1 MKNHLYIFLLFTAIT
16 LYGQNTVV
24 ERSISGAVAER
35 NGMVVAGANVLV
47 QSTDGKRLYSYS
59 SSDGEGR
66 YEVRFRSDADSVRV
80 AVTGFNLGK
89 VSKVVPAGIGRLD
102 FVVEYSALKIKE
114 VRVEASAIERK
125 KDTVSYYVA
134 NFKDSTDRS
143 IGDVLQK
150 LPGIEV
156 APSGQ
161 IKYQGKAINKFYV
174 EGLDML
180 GGQYGI
186 ATNNIQASDI
196 AKVEVYEDHQ
206 PIKVLQDWVASDR
219 AAINLILKSG
229 ARGAW
234 NGVVQG
240 GAGYQPVLW
249 NGEVTP
255 MFFGKKFQTIMTYK
269 TNNTGEDV
277 ARELESSMGMGWEA
291 ERLTGVQEPGNPPVD
306 EKLYL
311 RNNIHSVSINTINK
325 IGEDSD
331 LTVNAY
337 YIHDKRNESGEN
349 STSYFIPGQDPLNI
363 YENIDAENIADRL
376 QVALKYMNNSNM
388 NYLNNRLSFNGS
400 WNRNNGVVA
409 DDNQEISQMHKQPRI
424 TIDNDFRMIRRF
436 GKWQVDFSSNT
447 DYNRLTSELRV
458 RSTVFSDFFDEG
470 AGQEGTQ
477 QYIRAERFRTRNYVS
492 TSYRAGFWNFYL
504 KGGFNAN
511 MENLNSVLSPLEW
524 SGSVADS
531 LMNDCRWRR
540 YDVFVEP
547 QIAYSKHSFN
557 MSLASPLELAIINGK
572 DHYLARPS
580 LFMNWKISYNLKMSA
595 YGAYNVDLGDAYDIY
610 GGYIMRNYRS
620 VSRKDGE
627 HARTNTQNYGWDIS
641 YSNPMNSLF
650 ASADVSY
657 FRSSMSQTMNNLYE
671 GDSFIA
677 EAIDRNNVSSGL
689 SANGRASKR
698 FCAISTSVSLN
709 GGWSSNWSETMVQGE
724 VTPVRMDSYNVGAN
738 VNSNIGKYVILDYS
752 GTYSA
757 HSVDGYNVM
766 EPVGALRQSGALNF
780 VIARRVLLNVGAEHY
795 FCGEIEGDDRNMVF
809 MNASASYKFRR
820 FELILE
826 GRNLLDKRSFSAI
839 EYSNTFSYAY
849 AYELRPLSVMF
860 KVRFSLR

>member
-1 MKNHLYIFLLFTAIT
+1 MKYLLSIIALFLSMTMFA
-16 LYGQNTVV
+16 QNTVV

-35 NGMVVAGANVLV
+35 NGEVVAGANVLV
-47 QSTDGKRLYSYS
+47 QSTDGKRLYSYG

-114 VRVEASAIERK
+114 IKVEASAIERK
-125 KDTVSYYVA
+125 KDTVSYYVT

-156 APSGQ
+156 APSGH

-180 GGQYGI
+180 GSQYGI

-229 ARGAW
+229 AKGAW
-234 NGVVQG
+234 NGVVQA

-249 NGEVTP
+249 NGEMTP

-306 EKLYL
+306 ERLYL

-337 YIHDKRNESGEN
+337 YIHDRRNESGEN

-363 YENIDAENIADRL
+363 YENIDAENISDRL
-376 QVALKYMNNSNM
+376 QVALKYMNNSNK
-388 NYLNNRLSFNGS
+388 NYLNNRFSFNGG
-400 WNRNNGVVA
+400 WNRSSGTV
-409 DDNQEISQMHKQPRI
+409 ISDEEVSQSHKQPRI
-424 TIDNDFRMIRRF
+424 TLNNELRVIRRF
-436 GKWQVDFSSNT
+436 GKWQVDFSSNI
-447 DYNRLTSELRV
+447 DYNRLTSELKV
-458 RSTVFSDFFDEG
+458 RPAVFSEYFDEG

-477 QYIRAERFRTRNYVS
+477 QYIQAERFRTRNYVL
-492 TSYRAGFWNFYL
+492 TSFRAGFWNFYL
-504 KGGFNAN
+504 KGEFNAN
-511 MENLNSVLSPLEW
+511 VENLNSVLSPLEW

-531 LMNDCRWRR
+531 LRNDCRWRR

-595 YGAYNVDLGDAYDIY
+595 YGAYNVDLGDVYDIY

-627 HARTNTQNYGWDIS
+627 RVRTNTQNYGWDIS

-657 FRSSMSQTMNNLYE
+657 FRSSRSQTVNNLYE
-671 GDSFIA
+671 SDSFIA
-677 EAIDRNNVSSGL
+677 EAIDRKNVSSGL

-698 FCAISTSVSLN
+698 FSAISTSVSLN
-709 GGWSSNWSETMVQGE
+709 GGWSRNWSETMVQGE
-724 VTPVRMDSYNVGAN
+724 VTPVTMDSYRVGAN
-738 VNSNIGKYVILDYS
+738 VNSNIGRYVILDYS
-752 GTYSA
+752 GSYSV
-757 HSVDGYNVM
+757 HSVDGYNDVV
-766 EPVGALRQSGALNF
+766 PVGTLRQSGALNF
-780 VIARRVLLNVGAEHY
+780 VIAKRVLLNVGAEHY

-809 MNASASYKFRR
+809 MNASASYKYRR
-820 FELILE
+820 FEFILE

>member
-1 MKNHLYIFLLFTAIT
+1 MRRLLTILLLFLSMTMFA
-16 LYGQNTVV
+16 QNTVV

-35 NGMVVAGANVLV
+35 NGEVVAGANVLV
-47 QSTDGKRLYSYS
+47 QSTDGKRLYSYG

-114 VRVEASAIERK
+114 VKVEASAIERK

-180 GGQYGI
+180 GSQYGI

-229 ARGAW
+229 AKGAW
-234 NGVVQG
+234 NGVVQA

-255 MFFGKKFQTIMTYK
+255 MFFGKNFQTIMTYK
-269 TNNTGEDV
+269 TNNTGDDV
-277 ARELESSMGMGWEA
+277 ARELESSMGLGWDA
-291 ERLTGVQEPGNPPVD
+291 ERLTGIQEAGNPPVN
-306 EKLYL
+306 ERLYL
-311 RNNIHSVSINTINK
+311 NNNIHSVSINTINK
-325 IGEDSD
+325 TGEDSD

-337 YIHDKRNESGEN
+337 YIHDNRNQAAEN
-349 STSYFIPGQDPLNI
+349 RTSYFIPGQNPLDI
-363 YENIDAENIADRL
+363 YENIDAESISDRM
-376 QVALKYMNNSNM
+376 QVALQFRNNANK

-400 WNRNNGVVA
+400 WNRNNGVVR
-409 DDNQEISQMHKQPRI
+409 DGNQEISQVHRQPRI
-424 TIDNDFRMIRRF
+424 AVDNDFRMIRRF
-436 GKWQVDFSSNT
+436 GKWQVDFVSNT
-447 DYNRLTSELRV
+447 DYNRLTSELQV
-458 RSTVFSDFFDEG
+458 KPMVFSQFFDEEG
-470 AGQEGTQ
+470 DGTGQHIE
-477 QYIRAERFRTRNYVS
+477 AERFRTENSVS

-504 KGGFNAN
+504 KGGVNAHI
-511 MENLNSVLSPLEW
+511 ENLKTVLSPLNGI
-524 SGSVADS
+524 GSVADS

-540 YDVFVEP
+540 FDVSLQP

-557 MSLASPLELAIINGK
+557 MSFVSPLELAVINGRN
-572 DHYLARPS
+572 HYLARPS
-580 LFMNWKISYNLKMSA
+580 VYMNWKISYNLKMSA
-595 YGAYNVDLGDAYDIY
+595 YGAYNMNLGDLYDSY
-610 GGYIMRNYRS
+610 SGYIMRDYRFAS
-620 VSRKDGE
+620 KNEGNS
-627 HARTNTQNYGWDIS
+627 ARTGTQNYGLDMS
-641 YSNPMNSLF
+641 YSNPASALF

-657 FRSSMSQTMNNLYE
+657 FRSSRSQTVNNLYE

-677 EAIDRNNVSSGL
+677 EAIERDNVSSGL
-689 SANGRASKR
+689 SANGRISKR
-698 FCAISTSVSLN
+698 FSAISTTISLN
-709 GGWSSNWSETMVQGE
+709 GGWSRSWSETMAQGE
-724 VTPVRMDSYNVGAN
+724 VTPVTMDRYNIGGSL
-738 VNSNIGKYVILDYS
+738 NSNIGSYVIFDYS
-752 GTYSA
+752 GSYSV
-757 HSVDGYNVM
+757 HSVDGYNSVD
-766 EPVGALRQSGALNF
+766 PVGTLKQNAALNF
-780 VIARRVLLNVGAEHY
+780 VICKRVLMNIGAEHY
-795 FCGEIEGDDRNMVF
+795 FCGEIQGNDRNMVF
-809 MNASASYKFRR
+809 MNASASYKFKK
-820 FELILE
+820 FEFVLE

-839 EYSNTFSYAY
+839 EYSDTFCYAY

>member
-1 MKNHLYIFLLFTAIT
+1 MRFSICILAILLSMTGFA
-16 LYGQNTVV
+16 QNSVV
-24 ERSISGAVAER
+24 ERSISGAISER
-35 NGMVVAGANVLV
+35 NGEVVAGANVLV
-47 QSTDGKRLYSYS
+47 QSADGKRLFSYG

-66 YEVRFRSDADSVRV
+66 YEVKFKSDADSVRV
-80 AVTGFNLGK
+80 TVTGFNLAK
-89 VSKVVPAGIGRLD
+89 VSMVVPAGIGRLD

-114 VRVEASAIERK
+114 VKVEASAIERK

-180 GGQYGI
+180 GSQYGI

-229 ARGAW
+229 AKGAW
-234 NGVVQG
+234 NGVVQA

-255 MFFGKKFQTIMTYK
+255 MFFGKNFQTIMTYK
-269 TNNTGEDV
+269 TNNTGDDV
-277 ARELESSMGMGWEA
+277 ARELESSMGLGWDA
-291 ERLTGVQEPGNPPVD
+291 ERLTGIQEVGNPPVN
-306 EKLYL
+306 ERLYL
-311 RNNIHSVSINTINK
+311 SNNIHSVSINTINK
-325 IGEDSD
+325 TGEDSD

-337 YIHDKRNESGEN
+337 YIHDNRNQAAEN
-349 STSYFIPGQDPLNI
+349 RTSYFIPGQNSLDV
-363 YENIDAENIADRL
+363 YENIDAESISDRM
-376 QVALKYMNNSNM
+376 QVALQFRNNANK

-409 DDNQEISQMHKQPRI
+409 DGDQEISQVHRQPRI
-424 TIDNDFRMIRRF
+424 TVDNDFRMIRRF
-436 GKWQVDFSSNT
+436 GKWQVDFVSNT
-447 DYNRLTSELRV
+447 DYNRLTSELQV
-458 RSTVFSDFFDEG
+458 KPMVFSQFFDEEG
-470 AGQEGTQ
+470 DGTGQHIE
-477 QYIRAERFRTRNYVS
+477 AERFRTENSVS

-504 KGGFNAN
+504 KGGVNAHI
-511 MENLNSVLSPLEW
+511 ENLSTVLSPLNGI
-524 SGSVADS
+524 GSVADS
-531 LMNDCRWRR
+531 LMNDSKWRR
-540 YDVFVEP
+540 FDVSLQP

-557 MSLASPLELAIINGK
+557 MSFVSPLEVAVINGGN
-572 DHYLARPS
+572 HYLARPS
-580 LFMNWKISYNLKMSA
+580 VYMNWKISYNLKMSA
-595 YGAYNVDLGDAYDIY
+595 YGAYNMSLGDLYDSY
-610 GGYIMRNYRS
+610 SGYIMRDYRFAS
-620 VSRKDGE
+620 KNEGNS
-627 HARTNTQNYGWDIS
+627 ARTGTQNYGLDMS
-641 YSNPMNSLF
+641 YSNPASALF

-657 FRSSMSQTMNNLYE
+657 FRSSRSQTVNNLYE

-677 EAIDRNNVSSGL
+677 EAIERDNVSSGL
-689 SANGRASKR
+689 SANGRVSKR
-698 FCAISTSVSLN
+698 FSAISTTISLN
-709 GGWSSNWSETMVQGE
+709 GGWSRSWSETMVQGE
-724 VTPVRMDSYNVGAN
+724 VTPVTMDRYNVGGSL
-738 VNSNIGKYVILDYS
+738 NSNIGRYVIFDYS
-752 GTYSA
+752 GSYSV
-757 HSVDGYNVM
+757 HSVDGYNSVD
-766 EPVGALRQSGALNF
+766 PVGTLKQNAALNF
-780 VIARRVLLNVGAEHY
+780 VICKRVLMNVGADHY
-795 FCGEIEGDDRNMVF
+795 FCGEIQGEDRNMVF
-809 MNASASYKFRR
+809 MNASASYKFKR
-820 FELILE
+820 FEFILE

-839 EYSNTFSYAY
+839 EYSDTFCYAY

>member
-1 MKNHLYIFLLFTAIT
+1 MKNFLYIFLSFMTIS
-16 LYGQNTVV
+16 LYGQASIV
-24 ERSISGAVAER
+24 ERSISGSITEK
-35 NGMVVAGANVLV
+35 NGEVVAGANVLV
-47 QSTDGKRLYSYS
+47 QSADGKKLFSYS

-66 YEVRFRSDADSVRV
+66 YEVSFRSDVDSVRV
-80 AVTGFNLGK
+80 TVTGFNLGK

-114 VRVEASAIERK
+114 VKVEANAIERK
-125 KDTVSYYVA
+125 KDTVTYYVA

-234 NGVVQG
+234 NGVVQA

-255 MFFGKKFQTIMTYK
+255 MFFGKNFQTIMTYK
-269 TNNTGEDV
+269 TNNTGDDV
-277 ARELESSMGMGWEA
+277 ARELESSMGLGWDA
-291 ERLTGVQEPGNPPVD
+291 ERLTGIQEAGNPPVN
-306 EKLYL
+306 ERLYL
-311 RNNIHSVSINTINK
+311 NNNIHSVSINTINK
-325 IGEDSD
+325 TGEDSD

-337 YIHDKRNESGEN
+337 YIHDSRNQAAEN
-349 STSYFIPGQDPLNI
+349 RTSYFIPGQNPLDV
-363 YENIDAENIADRL
+363 YENIDAESISDRM
-376 QVALKYMNNSNM
+376 QVALQFRNNANK

-409 DDNQEISQMHKQPRI
+409 DGNQEISQMHKQPRI

-436 GKWQVDFSSNT
+436 GKWQVDFVSNT
-447 DYNRLTSELRV
+447 DYNWLTSELQV
-458 RSTVFSDFFDEG
+458 KPMVFSQFFDEEG
-470 AGQEGTQ
+470 DGTGQHIE
-477 QYIRAERFRTRNYVS
+477 AEKFRTENSIS

-504 KGGFNAN
+504 KGGVNAHI
-511 MENLNSVLSPLEW
+511 ENLSTVLSPLNGI
-524 SGSVADS
+524 GSVVDS
-531 LMNDCRWRR
+531 LMNDSKWRR
-540 YDVFVEP
+540 FDVSLQP

-557 MSLASPLELAIINGK
+557 MSFVSPLEVAVINGRN
-572 DHYLARPS
+572 DYLVRPS
-580 LFMNWKISYNLKMSA
+580 VYMNWKISYNLKMSA
-595 YGAYNVDLGDAYDIY
+595 YGAYNMNLGDLYDSY
-610 GGYIMRNYRS
+610 SGYIIRDYRFAS
-620 VSRKDGE
+620 KNEGNS
-627 HARTNTQNYGWDIS
+627 ARTGTQNYGLDMS
-641 YSNPMNSLF
+641 YSNPASALF

-657 FRSSMSQTMNNLYE
+657 FRSIRSQTVNNLYE

-677 EAIDRNNVSSGL
+677 EAIERDNVSSGL
-689 SANGRASKR
+689 SANGRVSKR
-698 FCAISTSVSLN
+698 FSAISTTISLN
-709 GGWSSNWSETMVQGE
+709 GGWSRNWSETMVQGE
-724 VTPVRMDSYNVGAN
+724 VTPVTMDRYNVGGSL
-738 VNSNIGKYVILDYS
+738 NSNIGRYVIFDYS
-752 GTYSA
+752 GSYSV
-757 HSVDGYNVM
+757 HSVDGYNSVD
-766 EPVGALRQSGALNF
+766 PVGTLKQNVALNF
-780 VIARRVLLNVGAEHY
+780 VICKRVLMNVGAEHY
-795 FCGEIEGDDRNMVF
+795 FCGEIQGEDRNMVF
-809 MNASASYKFRR
+809 MNASASYKFKR
-820 FELILE
+820 FEFILE

-839 EYSNTFSYAY
+839 EYSDTFCYAY
-849 AYELRPLSVMF
+849 AYKLRPLSVMF

>member
-1 MKNHLYIFLLFTAIT
+1 M
-16 LYGQNTVV
+16 
-24 ERSISGAVAER
+24 ESRISGAVAER
-35 NGMVVAGANVLV
+35 NGEVVAGANVLV
-47 QSTDGKRLYSYS
+47 QSTDGKRLYSYG

-80 AVTGFNLGK
+80 TVTGFNLGK

-156 APSGQ
+156 APSGH

-180 GGQYGI
+180 GSQYGI

-249 NGEVTP
+249 NGEMTP

-277 ARELESSMGMGWEA
+277 ARELEASMGMGWEA

-306 EKLYL
+306 ERLYL

-349 STSYFIPGQDPLNI
+349 STSYFIPGQDPLDI
-363 YENIDAENIADRL
+363 YENIDAENISDRL
-376 QVALKYMNNSNM
+376 QVALKYMNNSNK
-388 NYLNNRLSFNGS
+388 NYLNNRFSFNGG
-400 WNRNNGVVA
+400 WNRSSGTVIGDEEV
-409 DDNQEISQMHKQPRI
+409 SQSHKQPRI
-424 TIDNDFRMIRRF
+424 TLNNELRVIRRF

-447 DYNRLTSELRV
+447 DYNRLTSELQV
-458 RSTVFSDFFDEG
+458 RPSVFSEYFDEG

-477 QYIRAERFRTRNYVS
+477 QYIQAERFRTRNYVS
-492 TSYRAGFWNFYL
+492 TSFRTGFWNFYL

-511 MENLNSVLSPLEW
+511 VENLNSVLSPLEW
-524 SGSVADS
+524 SRSVADS
-531 LMNDCRWRR
+531 LRNDCRWRR
-540 YDVFVEP
+540 YDVYVEP

-557 MSLASPLELAIINGK
+557 MSLASPLELAVINGK

-595 YGAYNVDLGDAYDIY
+595 YGAYNVDLGDVYDVY

-627 HARTNTQNYGWDIS
+627 RARTNTQNYGWDIS

-657 FRSSMSQTMNNLYE
+657 FRSSRSQTVNNLYE

-698 FCAISTSVSLN
+698 FSAISTSVSLN
-709 GGWSSNWSETMVQGE
+709 GGWSRNWSETMVQGE
-724 VTPVRMDSYNVGAN
+724 VTPVTMDSYRVGAN

-752 GTYSA
+752 GSYSV
-757 HSVDGYNVM
+757 HSVDGYNDV
-766 EPVGALRQSGALNF
+766 EPVGTLRQRGALNF

-809 MNASASYKFRR
+809 MNASASYKFKK
-820 FELILE
+820 FEFILE

-839 EYSNTFSYAY
+839 EYSDTFCYAY

>member
-1 MKNHLYIFLLFTAIT
+1 MRRLLTILLLLLSMTMFA
-16 LYGQNTVV
+16 QNTVV

-35 NGMVVAGANVLV
+35 NGEVVAGANVLV
-47 QSTDGKRLYSYS
+47 QSADGKRLFSYG
-59 SSDGEGR
+59 SSDCEGR

-80 AVTGFNLGK
+80 TVTGFNLAK
-89 VSKVVPAGIGRLD
+89 VSKVVPANIGKLD

-114 VRVEASAIERK
+114 VKFEASAIERK
-125 KDTVSYYVA
+125 KDTVTYYVA

-180 GGQYGI
+180 GSQYGI

-196 AKVEVYEDHQ
+196 AKVEVYEAHQ

-255 MFFGKKFQTIMTYK
+255 MFFGKNFQTIMTYK
-269 TNNTGEDV
+269 TNNTGDDV
-277 ARELESSMGMGWEA
+277 ARELESSMGLGWDA
-291 ERLTGVQEPGNPPVD
+291 ERLTGIQEAGNPPVN
-306 EKLYL
+306 ERLYL
-311 RNNIHSVSINTINK
+311 NNNIHSVSINTINK
-325 IGEDSD
+325 TGEDSD

-337 YIHDKRNESGEN
+337 YIHDNRNQAAEN
-349 STSYFIPGQDPLNI
+349 RTSYFIPGQNPLDV
-363 YENIDAENIADRL
+363 YENIDAESISDRM
-376 QVALKYMNNSNM
+376 QVALQFRNNANK

-409 DDNQEISQMHKQPRI
+409 DGNQEISQMHKQPRI

-436 GKWQVDFSSNT
+436 GKWQVDFVSNT
-447 DYNRLTSELRV
+447 AYNRLTSELQV
-458 RSTVFSDFFDEG
+458 KPMVFSQFFDEAEDG
-470 AGQEGTQ
+470 TGQHIE
-477 QYIRAERFRTRNYVS
+477 AERFRTENSVS

-504 KGGFNAN
+504 KGGVNAHI
-511 MENLNSVLSPLEW
+511 ENLSTVLSPLNGI
-524 SGSVADS
+524 GSVADS
-531 LMNDCRWRR
+531 LMNDSKWRR
-540 YDVFVEP
+540 FDVSLQP

-557 MSLASPLELAIINGK
+557 MSFVSPLEVAVINGRN
-572 DHYLARPS
+572 HYLARPS
-580 LFMNWKISYNLKMSA
+580 VYMNWKISYNLKMSA
-595 YGAYNVDLGDAYDIY
+595 YGAYNMSLGNLYDNY
-610 GGYIMRNYRS
+610 SGYIMRDYRS
-620 VSRKDGE
+620 VSKKEGNS
-627 HARTNTQNYGWDIS
+627 ARTGTQNYGLDMS
-641 YSNPMNSLF
+641 YSNPASALF

-657 FRSSMSQTMNNLYE
+657 FRSSRSQTVNNLYE

-677 EAIDRNNVSSGL
+677 EAIERDNVSSGL
-689 SANGRASKR
+689 SANGRVSKR
-698 FCAISTSVSLN
+698 FSTISTTVSLN
-709 GGWSSNWSETMVQGE
+709 GGWSRNWSETMVQGE
-724 VTPVRMDSYNVGAN
+724 VTPVTMDRYNVGGAL
-738 VNSNIGKYVILDYS
+738 NSNIGRYVIFDYS
-752 GTYSA
+752 GSYSV
-757 HSVDGYNVM
+757 HSIDGYNSVD
-766 EPVGALRQSGALNF
+766 PVGTLKQNAALNF
-780 VIARRVLLNVGAEHY
+780 VIAKRVLMNVGAEHY
-795 FCGEIEGDDRNMVF
+795 FCGEIQGEDRNMVF
-809 MNASASYKFRR
+809 MNASASYKFKR
-820 FELILE
+820 FEFILE

-839 EYSNTFSYAY
+839 EYSDTFCYAY

>member
-1 MKNHLYIFLLFTAIT
+1 MRTAISIYM
-16 LYGQNTVV
+16 LLLSAMLSAQNTLIHK
-24 ERSISGAVAER
+24 SISGEISKR
-35 NGMVVAGANVLV
+35 NGEMVAGANVLV
-47 QSTDGKRLYSYS
+47 QSTDGKRLYSYG
-59 SSDGEGR
+59 SSDGVGR
-66 YEVRFRSDADSVRV
+66 YEVKFRSEADSVRV
-80 AVTGFNLGK
+80 TVTGFNLEK
-89 VSKVVPAGIGRLD
+89 VSKVVPAGIERLD

-114 VRVEASAIERK
+114 VKVEASAIERK

-180 GGQYGI
+180 GSQYGI

-249 NGEVTP
+249 NGEMTP

-311 RNNIHSVSINTINK
+311 RNKIHSVSINTINK

-363 YENIDAENIADRL
+363 YENIDAENISDRL
-376 QVALKYMNNSNM
+376 QVALKYMNNSNK
-388 NYLNNRLSFNGS
+388 NYLNNRFSFNGG
-400 WNRNNGVVA
+400 WNRSSGTVIGDEEV
-409 DDNQEISQMHKQPRI
+409 SQSHKQPRI
-424 TIDNDFRMIRRF
+424 TLNNEFRVIRRF
-436 GKWQVDFSSNT
+436 GKWQVDFSSNS
-447 DYNRLTSELRV
+447 DYNRLTSELTV
-458 RSTVFSDFFDEG
+458 RPAVLSEFFDEG
-470 AGQEGTQ
+470 AGREGTQ
-477 QYIRAERFRTRNYVS
+477 QYIQAERFRSRNYVS

-511 MENLNSVLSPLEW
+511 VENLNSVLSPLE
-524 SGSVADS
+524 SSRSVADS
-531 LMNDCRWRR
+531 LINDCRWRR
-540 YDVFVEP
+540 YDVYVEP

-557 MSLASPLELAIINGK
+557 LSLASPLELAIINGK
-572 DHYLARPS
+572 DHYIARPS
-580 LFMNWKISYNLKMSA
+580 LFMNWKISYSLKMSA
-595 YGAYNVDLGDAYDIY
+595 YGAYNVDLGDVYDVY

-627 HARTNTQNYGWDIS
+627 RARTNTQNYGWDIS

-650 ASADVSY
+650 A
-657 FRSSMSQTMNNLYE
+657 
-671 GDSFIA
+671 
-677 EAIDRNNVSSGL
+677 
-689 SANGRASKR
+689 
-698 FCAISTSVSLN
+698 
-709 GGWSSNWSETMVQGE
+709 
-724 VTPVRMDSYNVGAN
+724 
-738 VNSNIGKYVILDYS
+738 
-752 GTYSA
+752 
-757 HSVDGYNVM
+757 
-766 EPVGALRQSGALNF
+766 
-780 VIARRVLLNVGAEHY
+780 
-795 FCGEIEGDDRNMVF
+795 
-809 MNASASYKFRR
+809 
-820 FELILE
+820 
-826 GRNLLDKRSFSAI
+826 
-839 EYSNTFSYAY
+839 
-849 AYELRPLSVMF
+849 
-860 KVRFSLR
+860 

>member
-1 MKNHLYIFLLFTAIT
+1 MKKYLYIFLLFTTMT
-16 LYGQNTVV
+16 LYGQSSVV
-24 ERSISGAVAER
+24 ERQISGVVSER
-35 NGMVVAGANVLV
+35 NGEVVAGANVLV
-47 QSTDGKRLYSYS
+47 QSTDGKRLYCYG

-66 YEVRFRSDADSVRV
+66 YELKFKTDADSVRV
-80 AVTGFNLGK
+80 TVTGFNLGK
-89 VSKVVPAGIGRLD
+89 VSKVVTAGVGKLD
-102 FVVEYSALKIKE
+102 FIVEYSALKIKE
-114 VRVEASAIERK
+114 VKVEASAIERK

-134 NFKDSTDRS
+134 NFKDSTDRN
-143 IGDVLQK
+143 IGDVLRK

-156 APSGQ
+156 ASSGQ

-186 ATNNIQASDI
+186 ATNNIQARDI
-196 AKVEVYEDHQ
+196 AKVEVYENHQ
-206 PIKVLQDWVASDR
+206 PIKMLQDWVSSDR

-229 ARGAW
+229 ASGTW
-234 NGVVQG
+234 NGVVQAG
-240 GAGYQPVLW
+240 TGYQPILW
-249 NGEVTP
+249 NGEIAP

-269 TNNTGEDV
+269 TNNTGDNV
-277 ARELESSMGMGWEA
+277 AREVESSMGMNWEA
-291 ERLTGVQEPGNPPVD
+291 EMLTGVQKPDHPPVNQ
-306 EKLYL
+306 ELYL
-311 RNNIHSVSINTINK
+311 KNNIHTVSINTINK
-325 IGEDSD
+325 IGKDSD

-349 STSYFIPGQDPLNI
+349 STLYFIPGEDPLDI
-363 YENIDAENIADRL
+363 YENIDTENISDRL
-376 QVALKYMNNSNM
+376 QVALRFMNNSNK
-388 NYLNNRLSFNGS
+388 NYLSNRFSFNGG
-400 WNRNNGVVA
+400 WNRNSGTVLN
-409 DDNQEISQMHKQPRI
+409 DDEISQSHRQPRI
-424 TIDNDFRMIRRF
+424 TLNNEFRMIQRF

-447 DYNRLTSELRV
+447 DYNRLTSELLV
-458 RSTVFSDFFDEG
+458 RPAVFSDFFDEG

-477 QYIRAERFRTRNYVS
+477 QSIQAERFRTRNYVS
-492 TSYRAGFWNFYL
+492 TSFRAGFWNFYL

-511 MENLNSVLSPLEW
+511 VENLNSVLSPLEW

-531 LMNDCRWRR
+531 LRNDCRWRR

-557 MSLASPLELAIINGK
+557 MSLASPLELAVINGK

-595 YGAYNVDLGDAYDIY
+595 YGAYNVDLGDVYDVY

-627 HARTNTQNYGWDIS
+627 CARTNTQNYGWDIS

-657 FRSSMSQTMNNLYE
+657 FRSSMSQTVNNLYE

-677 EAIDRNNVSSGL
+677 EAIERNNVTSGL

-698 FCAISTSVSLN
+698 FSAIATSVSLN
-709 GGWSSNWSETMVQGE
+709 GGWSRNWSETMVQGE
-724 VTPVRMDSYNVGAN
+724 VTPVTMDSYNVGAN

-752 GTYSA
+752 GTYSVY
-757 HSVDGYNVM
+757 SVDGYNVVD
-766 EPVGALRQSGALNF
+766 PVGTLRQSGALNF
-780 VIARRVLLNVGAEHY
+780 VIAKRVLLNVGAEHY

-809 MNASASYKFRR
+809 LNASASYKYRR
-820 FELILE
+820 FEFILE

-849 AYELRPLSVMF
+849 AYDLRPLSVMF

>member
-1 MKNHLYIFLLFTAIT
+1 MRTAISIYM
-16 LYGQNTVV
+16 LLLSAMLSAQNTLIHK
-24 ERSISGAVAER
+24 SISGEISKR
-35 NGMVVAGANVLV
+35 NSEVVAGANVLV
-47 QSTDGKRLYSYS
+47 QSTDGKRLYSYG

-66 YEVRFRSDADSVRV
+66 YEVRFRCEADSVRV
-80 AVTGFNLGK
+80 TVTGFNLGK
-89 VSKVVPAGIGRLD
+89 VSKVVPTGIGRLD

-114 VRVEASAIERK
+114 VKVEASAIERK

-150 LPGIEV
+150 LPGVEV

-180 GGQYGI
+180 GSQYGI

-255 MFFGKKFQTIMTYK
+255 MFFGKNFQTIMTYK
-269 TNNTGEDV
+269 TNNTGDDV
-277 ARELESSMGMGWEA
+277 ARELESSMGLGWDA
-291 ERLTGVQEPGNPPVD
+291 ERLTSIQEAGNPPVN
-306 EKLYL
+306 ERLYL
-311 RNNIHSVSINTINK
+311 NNNIHSVSINTINK
-325 IGEDSD
+325 TGEDSD

-337 YIHDKRNESGEN
+337 YIHDNRNQAAEN
-349 STSYFIPGQDPLNI
+349 RTSYFIPGQNPLDV
-363 YENIDAENIADRL
+363 YENIDAESISDRM
-376 QVALKYMNNSNM
+376 QVALQFRNNANK

-409 DDNQEISQMHKQPRI
+409 DGNQEISQVYRQPRI
-424 TIDNDFRMIRRF
+424 TVDNDFRMIRRF
-436 GKWQVDFSSNT
+436 GKWQMDFVSNT
-447 DYNRLTSELRV
+447 DYNRLTSELQV
-458 RSTVFSDFFDEG
+458 KPMVFSQFFDEEGDG
-470 AGQEGTQ
+470 AGQHIQ
-477 QYIRAERFRTRNYVS
+477 AERFRTRNYVS

-511 MENLNSVLSPLEW
+511 VENLNSVLSPLEW
-524 SGSVADS
+524 SRSVADS

-557 MSLASPLELAIINGK
+557 MSLASPLELAVINGK

-595 YGAYNVDLGDAYDIY
+595 YGAYNVDLGDAYDVY
-610 GGYIMRNYRS
+610 SGYIMRNYRS

-627 HARTNTQNYGWDIS
+627 RVRTNTQNYGWDIS

-657 FRSSMSQTMNNLYE
+657 FRSNRSQTVNNLYE

-677 EAIDRNNVSSGL
+677 EAIERDNVSSGL
-689 SANGRASKR
+689 SANGRVSKR
-698 FCAISTSVSLN
+698 FNVISTTISLN
-709 GGWSSNWSETMVQGE
+709 GGWSRNWSETMVQGE
-724 VTPVRMDSYNVGAN
+724 VTPVTMDRYNVGGSL
-738 VNSNIGKYVILDYS
+738 NSNIGRYVIFDYS
-752 GTYSA
+752 GSYSV
-757 HSVDGYNVM
+757 HSIDGYNSVD
-766 EPVGALRQSGALNF
+766 PVGTLKQNAALNF
-780 VIARRVLLNVGAEHY
+780 VIAKRVLMNVSAEHY
-795 FCGEIEGDDRNMVF
+795 FCGEIQGEDRNMVF
-809 MNASASYKFRR
+809 MNASASYKLKK
-820 FELILE
+820 FEFILE

-839 EYSNTFSYAY
+839 EYSDTFCYAY

>member
-1 MKNHLYIFLLFTAIT
+1 MRFSICILTILLSMTGFA
-16 LYGQNTVV
+16 QNSVV
-24 ERSISGAVAER
+24 ERSISGAISER
-35 NGMVVAGANVLV
+35 NGEVVAGANVLV
-47 QSTDGKRLYSYS
+47 QSADGKRLFSYG

-80 AVTGFNLGK
+80 TVAGFNLAK
-89 VSKVVPAGIGRLD
+89 VSKVVPANIGKLD

-114 VRVEASAIERK
+114 VKVEASAIERK
-125 KDTVSYYVA
+125 KDTVTYYVA

-161 IKYQGKAINKFYV
+161 IKYQGKSINKFYV

-229 ARGAW
+229 AKGAW
-234 NGVVQG
+234 NGVVQA

-255 MFFGKKFQTIMTYK
+255 MFFGKNFQTIMTYK
-269 TNNTGEDV
+269 TNNTGDDV
-277 ARELESSMGMGWEA
+277 ARELESSMGLGWDA
-291 ERLTGVQEPGNPPVD
+291 ERLTGIQKAGNPPVN
-306 EKLYL
+306 ERLYL
-311 RNNIHSVSINTINK
+311 NNNIHSVSVNTINK
-325 IGEDSD
+325 TGENSD

-337 YIHDKRNESGEN
+337 YIHDNRNQAAEN
-349 STSYFIPGQDPLNI
+349 RTSYFIPGQNPLDI
-363 YENIDAENIADRL
+363 YENIDAESISDRM
-376 QVALKYMNNSNM
+376 QVALQFRNNANK
-388 NYLNNRLSFNGS
+388 NYLNNRLSFNGC

-409 DDNQEISQMHKQPRI
+409 DGNQEISQSHRQPRI

-436 GKWQVDFSSNT
+436 GKWQVDFVSNT
-447 DYNRLTSELRV
+447 DYNRLTSELQV
-458 RSTVFSDFFDEG
+458 KPMVFSQFFDE
-470 AGQEGTQ
+470 AGDCTGQHIE
-477 QYIRAERFRTRNYVS
+477 AERFRTENSVS

-504 KGGFNAN
+504 KGGVNAHI
-511 MENLNSVLSPLEW
+511 ENLNTVLSPLN
-524 SGSVADS
+524 SVESLADS

-540 YDVFVEP
+540 FDVSLQP
-547 QIAYSKHSFN
+547 QVAYSKHSFN
-557 MSLASPLELAIINGK
+557 MSFVSPLEVAVINGK
-572 DHYLARPS
+572 NHYLVRPS
-580 LFMNWKISYNLKMSA
+580 VYMNWKISYNLKMSA
-595 YGAYNVDLGDAYDIY
+595 YGAYNMRLGDLYDSY
-610 GGYIMRNYRS
+610 SGYIMRDYRY
-620 VSRKDGE
+620 VSRNEGNSSQ
-627 HARTNTQNYGWDIS
+627 TGTQNYGLDMS
-641 YSNPMNSLF
+641 YSNPASALF

-657 FRSSMSQTMNNLYE
+657 FRSSRSQTVNNMYE

-677 EAIDRNNVSSGL
+677 EAVERDNVSSGL
-689 SANGRASKR
+689 SANGRVSKR
-698 FCAISTSVSLN
+698 FSAISTTVSLN
-709 GGWSSNWSETMVQGE
+709 GGWSRNWSETMVQGE
-724 VTPVRMDSYNVGAN
+724 VTPVTMDRYNVGGSL
-738 VNSNIGKYVILDYS
+738 NSNIGRYVIFDYS
-752 GTYSA
+752 GSYSV
-757 HSVDGYNVM
+757 HSVDGYNSV
-766 EPVGALRQSGALNF
+766 EPVGTLKQSAALNF
-780 VIARRVLLNVGAEHY
+780 VIAKRVLMNVSAEHY
-795 FCGEIEGDDRNMVF
+795 FCGEIEGEDRNMIF
-809 MNASASYKFRR
+809 MNASASYKFKR
-820 FELILE
+820 FEFILE

-839 EYSNTFSYAY
+839 EYSDTFCFAY

>member
-1 MKNHLYIFLLFTAIT
+1 MRFSICILAILLSMTGFA
-16 LYGQNTVV
+16 QNSVV
-24 ERSISGAVAER
+24 ERSISGAISER
-35 NGMVVAGANVLV
+35 NGEVVAGANVLV
-47 QSTDGKRLYSYS
+47 QSADGKRLFSYG

-80 AVTGFNLGK
+80 TVTGFNLAK
-89 VSKVVPAGIGRLD
+89 VSKVVPANIGKLD
-102 FVVEYSALKIKE
+102 FVVAYSALKIKE
-114 VRVEASAIERK
+114 VKVEASPIERK
-125 KDTVSYYVA
+125 KDTVTYYVA

-229 ARGAW
+229 AKGAW
-234 NGVVQG
+234 NGVVQA

-255 MFFGKKFQTIMTYK
+255 MFFGKNFQTIMTYK
-269 TNNTGEDV
+269 TNNTGDDV
-277 ARELESSMGMGWEA
+277 ARELESSMGLGWDA
-291 ERLTGVQEPGNPPVD
+291 ERLTGIQEVGNPPVN
-306 EKLYL
+306 ERLYL
-311 RNNIHSVSINTINK
+311 SNNIHSVSINTINK
-325 IGEDSD
+325 TGEDSD

-337 YIHDKRNESGEN
+337 YIHDNRNQAAEN
-349 STSYFIPGQDPLNI
+349 RTSYFIPGQNSLDV
-363 YENIDAENIADRL
+363 YENIDAESISDRM
-376 QVALKYMNNSNM
+376 QVALQFRNNANK

-409 DDNQEISQMHKQPRI
+409 DGNQEISQSHRQPRI

-436 GKWQVDFSSNT
+436 GKWQVDFVSNT
-447 DYNRLTSELRV
+447 DYNWLTSELQV
-458 RSTVFSDFFDEG
+458 KPMVFSQFFDEEG
-470 AGQEGTQ
+470 NGTGQHIE
-477 QYIRAERFRTRNYVS
+477 AERFRTENSVS

-504 KGGFNAN
+504 KGGVNAHI
-511 MENLNSVLSPLEW
+511 ENLSTVLSPLNGI
-524 SGSVADS
+524 GSVADS
-531 LMNDCRWRR
+531 LMNGCRWRR
-540 YDVFVEP
+540 FDVSLQP

-557 MSLASPLELAIINGK
+557 MSFVSPLEVAVINGRN
-572 DHYLARPS
+572 HYLARPS
-580 LFMNWKISYNLKMSA
+580 VYMNWKISYNLKMSA
-595 YGAYNVDLGDAYDIY
+595 YGAYNMNLGDLYDSY
-610 GGYIMRNYRS
+610 SGYIMRDYRFAS
-620 VSRKDGE
+620 KNEGNS
-627 HARTNTQNYGWDIS
+627 ARTGTQNYGLDMS
-641 YSNPMNSLF
+641 YSNPASALF

-657 FRSSMSQTMNNLYE
+657 FRSNRSQTVNNLYE

-677 EAIDRNNVSSGL
+677 EAIERDNVSSGL
-689 SANGRASKR
+689 SANGRVSKR
-698 FCAISTSVSLN
+698 FSAISTTISLN
-709 GGWSSNWSETMVQGE
+709 GGWSRNWSETMVQGE
-724 VTPVRMDSYNVGAN
+724 VTPVTMERYNVGGSL
-738 VNSNIGKYVILDYS
+738 NSNIGSYVIFDYS
-752 GTYSA
+752 GSYSV
-757 HSVDGYNVM
+757 HSVDGYNSVD
-766 EPVGALRQSGALNF
+766 PVGTLKQNAALNF
-780 VIARRVLLNVGAEHY
+780 VICKRVLMNIGAEHY
-795 FCGEIEGDDRNMVF
+795 FCGEIQGNDRNMVF
-809 MNASASYKFRR
+809 MNASASYKFQK
-820 FELILE
+820 FEFVLE

-839 EYSNTFSYAY
+839 EYSDTFCHAY

>member
-1 MKNHLYIFLLFTAIT
+1 MKNFLYIFLSFMTIS
-16 LYGQNTVV
+16 LYGQASIV
-24 ERSISGAVAER
+24 ERSISGSITEK
-35 NGMVVAGANVLV
+35 NGEVVDGANVLV
-47 QSTDGKRLYSYS
+47 QSADGKRLFSYG

-66 YEVRFRSDADSVRV
+66 YEVRFRSDADSVSV
-80 AVTGFNLGK
+80 SVTGFNLAK
-89 VSKVVPAGIGRLD
+89 VSKAVPANIGKLD

-114 VRVEASAIERK
+114 VKVEASAIERK
-125 KDTVSYYVA
+125 KDTVTYYVA

-180 GGQYGI
+180 GGQYVI

-234 NGVVQG
+234 NGVVQA

-255 MFFGKKFQTIMTYK
+255 MFFGKNFQTIMTYK
-269 TNNTGEDV
+269 TNNTGDDV
-277 ARELESSMGMGWEA
+277 ARELESSMGLGWDA
-291 ERLTGVQEPGNPPVD
+291 ERLTGIQEAGNPPVN
-306 EKLYL
+306 ERLYL
-311 RNNIHSVSINTINK
+311 NNNIHSVSINTINK
-325 IGEDSD
+325 TGEDSD

-337 YIHDKRNESGEN
+337 YIHDSKNQAAEN
-349 STSYFIPGQDPLNI
+349 RTSYFIPGQNPLDV
-363 YENIDAENIADRL
+363 YENIDAESISDRM
-376 QVALKYMNNSNM
+376 QVALQFRNNANK

-409 DDNQEISQMHKQPRI
+409 DGDQEISQVHRQPRI
-424 TIDNDFRMIRRF
+424 TVDNDFRMIRRF
-436 GKWQVDFSSNT
+436 GKWQVDFVSNT
-447 DYNRLTSELRV
+447 DYNRLTSELQV
-458 RSTVFSDFFDEG
+458 KPMVFSQFFDEEADG
-470 AGQEGTQ
+470 IGQHIE
-477 QYIRAERFRTRNYVS
+477 AERFRTENSVS

-504 KGGFNAN
+504 KGGANAHI
-511 MENLNSVLSPLEW
+511 ENLNTVLSPLNGV
-524 SGSVADS
+524 GSVADS
-531 LMNDCRWRR
+531 LMNDSKWRR
-540 YDVFVEP
+540 FDVSLQP

-557 MSLASPLELAIINGK
+557 MSFVSPLEVAVINGRN
-572 DHYLARPS
+572 HYLARPS
-580 LFMNWKISYNLKMSA
+580 VYMNWKISYNLKMSA
-595 YGAYNVDLGDAYDIY
+595 YGAYNMNLGDLYDSY
-610 GGYIMRNYRS
+610 SGYIMRGYRS
-620 VSRKDGE
+620 VCKKGGNS
-627 HARTNTQNYGWDIS
+627 ARTGTQNYGLDMS
-641 YSNPMNSLF
+641 YSNPASALF

-657 FRSSMSQTMNNLYE
+657 FRSSRSQTVNNLYE

-677 EAIDRNNVSSGL
+677 EAIERDNVSSGL
-689 SANGRASKR
+689 SANGRVSKR
-698 FCAISTSVSLN
+698 FSAISTTISLN
-709 GGWSSNWSETMVQGE
+709 GGWSRSWSETMVQGE
-724 VTPVRMDSYNVGAN
+724 VTPVTMDRYNVGGSL
-738 VNSNIGKYVILDYS
+738 NSNIGRYVIFDYS
-752 GTYSA
+752 GSYSV
-757 HSVDGYNVM
+757 HSVDGYNSVD
-766 EPVGALRQSGALNF
+766 PVGTLKQNMALNF
-780 VIARRVLLNVGAEHY
+780 VICKRVLMNVGAEHY
-795 FCGEIEGDDRNMVF
+795 FCGEIQGEDRNMVF
-809 MNASASYKFRR
+809 MNASASYKFKR
-820 FELILE
+820 FEFILE

-839 EYSNTFSYAY
+839 EYSNTFCYAY

>member
-1 MKNHLYIFLLFTAIT
+1 MRFSICILVILLSMTGFA
-16 LYGQNTVV
+16 QNSAV
-24 ERSISGAVAER
+24 ERQISGAVAER
-35 NGMVVAGANVLV
+35 NSEVVAGANVLV
-47 QSTDGKRLYSYS
+47 QSADGKRLFSYG

-66 YEVRFRSDADSVRV
+66 YEVKFKSDADSVRV
-80 AVTGFNLGK
+80 TVTGFNLAK
-89 VSKVVPAGIGRLD
+89 VSKVVPANIGKLD

-114 VRVEASAIERK
+114 VKVEASAIERK
-125 KDTVSYYVA
+125 KDTVTYYVA

-161 IKYQGKAINKFYV
+161 IKYQGKSINKFYV

-234 NGVVQG
+234 NGVIQG

-269 TNNTGEDV
+269 TNNTGDDV
-277 ARELESSMGMGWEA
+277 ARELESSMGLGWDA
-291 ERLTGVQEPGNPPVD
+291 ERLTGIQEAGNPPVN
-306 EKLYL
+306 ERLYL
-311 RNNIHSVSINTINK
+311 NNNIHSVSINTINK
-325 IGEDSD
+325 TGEDSD

-337 YIHDKRNESGEN
+337 YIHDSRNQAAEN
-349 STSYFIPGQDPLNI
+349 RTSYFIPGQNPLDV
-363 YENIDAENIADRL
+363 YENIDAESISDRM
-376 QVALKYMNNSNM
+376 QVALQFRNNANK

-409 DDNQEISQMHKQPRI
+409 DGNQEISQMHKQPRI

-436 GKWQVDFSSNT
+436 GKWQVDFVSNT
-447 DYNRLTSELRV
+447 DYNWLTSELQV
-458 RSTVFSDFFDEG
+458 KPMVFSQFFDEEG
-470 AGQEGTQ
+470 DGTGQHIE
-477 QYIRAERFRTRNYVS
+477 AEKFRTENSVS

-504 KGGFNAN
+504 KGGVNAHI
-511 MENLNSVLSPLEW
+511 ENLNTVLSPLNGI
-524 SGSVADS
+524 GSVADS
-531 LMNDCRWRR
+531 LMNDCKWRR
-540 YDVFVEP
+540 FDVSLQP
-547 QIAYSKHSFN
+547 QVAYSKHSFN
-557 MSLASPLELAIINGK
+557 MSFVSPLEVAVINGRN
-572 DHYLARPS
+572 HYLARPS
-580 LFMNWKISYNLKMSA
+580 VYMNWKISYNLKMSA
-595 YGAYNVDLGDAYDIY
+595 YGAYNMNLGDLYDSY
-610 GGYIMRNYRS
+610 SGYIMRDYRFAS
-620 VSRKDGE
+620 KNEGNS
-627 HARTNTQNYGWDIS
+627 ARTGTQNYGLDMS
-641 YSNPMNSLF
+641 YSNPASALF

-657 FRSSMSQTMNNLYE
+657 FRSSRSQTVNNLYE

-677 EAIDRNNVSSGL
+677 EAIERDNVSSGL
-689 SANGRASKR
+689 SANGRVSKR
-698 FCAISTSVSLN
+698 FSAISTTISLN
-709 GGWSSNWSETMVQGE
+709 GGWSRSWSETMVQGE
-724 VTPVRMDSYNVGAN
+724 VTPVTMDRYNVGGSL
-738 VNSNIGKYVILDYS
+738 NSNIGSYVIFDYS
-752 GTYSA
+752 GSYSV
-757 HSVDGYNVM
+757 HSVDGYNSVD
-766 EPVGALRQSGALNF
+766 PVGTLKQNAALNF
-780 VIARRVLLNVGAEHY
+780 VICKRVLMNVGAEHY
-795 FCGEIEGDDRNMVF
+795 FCGEIQGEDRNMVF
-809 MNASASYKFRR
+809 MNASASYKFKR
-820 FELILE
+820 FEFILE

-839 EYSNTFSYAY
+839 EYSDTFCYAY

>member
-1 MKNHLYIFLLFTAIT
+1 MRFSICILAILLSMTGFA
-16 LYGQNTVV
+16 QNSVV
-24 ERSISGAVAER
+24 ERSISGAISER
-35 NGMVVAGANVLV
+35 NGEVVAGANVLV
-47 QSTDGKRLYSYS
+47 QSADGKRLFSYG

-80 AVTGFNLGK
+80 TVTGFNLAK
-89 VSKVVPAGIGRLD
+89 VSKVVPANIGKLD

-114 VRVEASAIERK
+114 VKVEASAIERK
-125 KDTVSYYVA
+125 KDTVTYYVA

-161 IKYQGKAINKFYV
+161 IKYQGKSINKFYV

-229 ARGAW
+229 AKGAW
-234 NGVVQG
+234 NGVVQA

-255 MFFGKKFQTIMTYK
+255 MFFGKNFQTIMTYK
-269 TNNTGEDV
+269 TNNTGDDV
-277 ARELESSMGMGWEA
+277 ARELESSMGLGWDA
-291 ERLTGVQEPGNPPVD
+291 ERLTGIQEAGNPPVN
-306 EKLYL
+306 ERLYL
-311 RNNIHSVSINTINK
+311 NNNIHSVSINTINK
-325 IGEDSD
+325 TGEDSD

-337 YIHDKRNESGEN
+337 YIHDNRYQAAEN
-349 STSYFIPGQDPLNI
+349 RTSYFIPGQNPLDI
-363 YENIDAENIADRL
+363 YENIDAESISDRM
-376 QVALKYMNNSNM
+376 QVALQFRNNANK
-388 NYLNNRLSFNGS
+388 NYLNNRLSFNGC

-409 DDNQEISQMHKQPRI
+409 DGNQEISQMHKQPRI

-436 GKWQVDFSSNT
+436 GKWQVDFVSNT
-447 DYNRLTSELRV
+447 DYNWLTSELQV
-458 RSTVFSDFFDEG
+458 KPMVFSQFFDEECDG
-470 AGQEGTQ
+470 TGQHIE
-477 QYIRAERFRTRNYVS
+477 AEKFRTENSVS

-504 KGGFNAN
+504 KGGVNAHI
-511 MENLNSVLSPLEW
+511 ENLNTVLSPLNGIE
-524 SGSVADS
+524 SVADS
-531 LMNDCRWRR
+531 LMNDGKWRR
-540 YDVFVEP
+540 FDVSLQP

-557 MSLASPLELAIINGK
+557 MSFVSPLEVAVINGRN
-572 DHYLARPS
+572 HYLARPS
-580 LFMNWKISYNLKMSA
+580 VYMNWKISYNLKMSA
-595 YGAYNVDLGDAYDIY
+595 YGAYNMSHGDLYDSY
-610 GGYIMRNYRS
+610 SGYIMRDYRFAS
-620 VSRKDGE
+620 KNEGNS
-627 HARTNTQNYGWDIS
+627 ARTGTQNYGLDMS
-641 YSNPMNSLF
+641 YSNPASALF

-657 FRSSMSQTMNNLYE
+657 FRSSRSQTVNNLYE

-677 EAIDRNNVSSGL
+677 EAIERDNVSSGL
-689 SANGRASKR
+689 SANGRVSKR
-698 FCAISTSVSLN
+698 FSAISTTICLN
-709 GGWSSNWSETMVQGE
+709 GGWSRSWSETMVQGE
-724 VTPVRMDSYNVGAN
+724 VTPVTMDRYNVGGSL
-738 VNSNIGKYVILDYS
+738 NSNIGRYVIFDYS
-752 GTYSA
+752 GSYSV
-757 HSVDGYNVM
+757 HSVDGYNSVD
-766 EPVGALRQSGALNF
+766 PVGTLKQNVALNF
-780 VIARRVLLNVGAEHY
+780 VICKRVLMNVGAEHY

-809 MNASASYKFRR
+809 MNASASYKFKR
-820 FELILE
+820 FEFILE

-839 EYSNTFSYAY
+839 EYSDTFCYAY

>member
-1 MKNHLYIFLLFTAIT
+1 MTGFA
-16 LYGQNTVV
+16 QNSAV
-24 ERSISGAVAER
+24 ERQISGAVAER
-35 NGMVVAGANVLV
+35 NGEVVAGANVLV
-47 QSTDGKRLYSYS
+47 QSADGKRLFSYG

-66 YEVRFRSDADSVRV
+66 YEVKFKSDADSVRV
-80 AVTGFNLGK
+80 TVTGFNLAK
-89 VSKVVPAGIGRLD
+89 VSKVVPANIGKLD

-114 VRVEASAIERK
+114 VKVEANAIERK
-125 KDTVSYYVA
+125 KDTVTYYVA

-229 ARGAW
+229 AKGAW
-234 NGVVQG
+234 NGVVQA

-255 MFFGKKFQTIMTYK
+255 MFFGKNFQTIMTYK
-269 TNNTGEDV
+269 TNKTGDDV
-277 ARELESSMGMGWEA
+277 ARELESSMGLGWDA
-291 ERLTGVQEPGNPPVD
+291 ERLTGIQETGNPPVN
-306 EKLYL
+306 ERLYL
-311 RNNIHSVSINTINK
+311 NNNIHSVSINTINK
-325 IGEDSD
+325 TGEDSD

-337 YIHDKRNESGEN
+337 YIHDNRNQAAEN
-349 STSYFIPGQDPLNI
+349 RTSYFIPGQNPLDV
-363 YENIDAENIADRL
+363 YENIDAESISDRM
-376 QVALKYMNNSNM
+376 QVALQFRNNANK

-409 DDNQEISQMHKQPRI
+409 DGNQEISQMHKQPRI

-436 GKWQVDFSSNT
+436 GKWQVDFVSNT
-447 DYNRLTSELRV
+447 DYNWLTSVLQV
-458 RSTVFSDFFDEG
+458 KPMVFSQFFDEEG
-470 AGQEGTQ
+470 DGTGQHIE
-477 QYIRAERFRTRNYVS
+477 AERFRSENSVS
-492 TSYRAGFWNFYL
+492 TSYSAGFWNFYL
-504 KGGFNAN
+504 KGGVNAHI
-511 MENLNSVLSPLEW
+511 ENLSTVLSPLNGV
-524 SGSVADS
+524 GSVADS

-540 YDVFVEP
+540 FDVSLQP

-557 MSLASPLELAIINGK
+557 MSFVSPLEVAVINGRN
-572 DHYLARPS
+572 HYLARPS
-580 LFMNWKISYNLKMSA
+580 VYMNWKISYNLKMSA
-595 YGAYNVDLGDAYDIY
+595 YGAYNMNLGDLYDSY
-610 GGYIMRNYRS
+610 SGYIMRDYRS
-620 VSRKDGE
+620 VSKKEGNS
-627 HARTNTQNYGWDIS
+627 ARSGTQNYGLDMS
-641 YSNPMNSLF
+641 YSNPASALF

-657 FRSSMSQTMNNLYE
+657 FRSSRSQTVNNLYE
-671 GDSFIA
+671 GNSFIA
-677 EAIDRNNVSSGL
+677 EAIERDNVSSGL
-689 SANGRASKR
+689 SANGRVSKR
-698 FCAISTSVSLN
+698 FSTISTTISLN
-709 GGWSSNWSETMVQGE
+709 GGWSRNWSETMVQGD
-724 VTPVRMDSYNVGAN
+724 VTPVTMDRYNVGGAL
-738 VNSNIGKYVILDYS
+738 NSNIGRYVIFDYS
-752 GTYSA
+752 GTYSV
-757 HSVDGYNVM
+757 HSVDGYSSVD
-766 EPVGALRQSGALNF
+766 PVGTLKQNAALNF
-780 VIARRVLLNVGAEHY
+780 VICKRVLMNIGAEHY
-795 FCGEIEGDDRNMVF
+795 FCGEIQGNDRNMVL
-809 MNASASYKFRR
+809 MNASASYKFKK
-820 FELILE
+820 FEFVLE

-839 EYSNTFSYAY
+839 EYSDTFCYAY